1 MSRFGYDSQAAQVP
15 FLGARMA
22 TRPKDPDMGKPSNR
36 VTLRMAREF
45 IRLKNA
51 GWLQSRIAAE
61 FDVNQGRVS
70 EVINGLKWPEAHL
83 PEPPTLFD

>member
-1 MSRFGYDSQAAQVP
+1 
-15 FLGARMA
+15 MA

>member
-1 MSRFGYDSQAAQVP
+1 MKEDD
-15 FLGARMA
+15 
-22 TRPKDPDMGKPSNR
+22 KDPEMGKPSKR
-36 VTLRMAREF
+36 VTLLMAREF

-70 EVINGLKWPEAHL
+70 EVITGQAFPEAHL
-83 PEPPTLFD
+83 PAPKGLFD